1 MRRKILSSMI
11 LLVFVTVLLSTSL
24 LTLVMYRQ
32 LSEDMRR
39 EMNNQAV
46 YIAAGLA
53 TEGTVYLAGI
63 KGEHEDSRI
72 TLIDSAGEVLFDN
85 RIALSELDNHKDR
98 PEVAEALATGR
109 GEAVRMSETVGSQT
123 YYLAIR
129 LPDGTILRIASTTGS
144 VLAALAN
151 SIPILILIF
160 TVILGLAVFMAKF
173 QTKRIVAP
181 INNLD
186 LENPTE
192 NETYDELSP
201 LLLRIYN
208 QKNCIDRQIKELQQG
223 KEQFEKITENMA
235 EGLLIL
241 DDTGGVLSVNKSALL
256 FLKAKRPAQI
266 GRHYS
271 NLNRSIWLQKVAETA
286 IKGQSVEELFT
297 SNLNHYQLRATPI
310 IEDGETKGVII
321 LILDVTEKQKAEM
334 IRREF
339 SANVSHEL
347 KTPLTAISGFAE
359 LLKNSL
365 VKREDIPIFSAKIYE
380 EATRMIHLIEDVIR
394 LSQLDEKKV
403 PLAME
408 KMNLL
413 EMAKNV
419 GVRLLPLADQKGVL
433 VSVKGD
439 TAYIKGVPQ
448 LIDEL
453 ITNLCDNAIKYNQ
466 AQGTVSIEVTE
477 GKEGVLLSVADTG
490 IGIPVEDK
498 ERIFER
504 FYRVDKSRSKDT
516 GGTGLGL
523 SIVKHIASYHNAK
536 VEIES
541 TVGKGT
547 KIFVSFPKPA

>member
-1 MRRKILSSMI
+1 MI
-11 LLVFVTVLLSTSL
+11 LLVFVTVLFTTLL

-53 TEGTVYLAGI
+53 AEGNVYLAGI

-72 TLIDSAGEVLFDN
+72 TLIDSAGVVLFDN
-85 RIALSELDNHKDR
+85 RIPLSELDNHKDR

-129 LPDGTILRIASTTGS
+129 LPEGTILRIASTTDS
-144 VLAALAN
+144 VLAALTK
-151 SIPILILIF
+151 SIPVLILIF
-160 TVILGLAVFMAKF
+160 AVILGLAVFMAKF

-208 QKNCIDRQIKELQQG
+208 QNICIDRQIKELRQG
-223 KEQFEKITENMA
+223 KEKFEKITENMA

-241 DDTGGVLSVNKSALL
+241 DDTGGVLSVNRSALL

-286 IKGQSVEELFT
+286 LTGQSVEELFT
-297 SNLNHYQLRATPI
+297 SDLSHYQLRATPI
-310 IEDGETKGVII
+310 VEDGKSKGVLV
-321 LILDVTEKQKAEM
+321 LILDVTEKQKAEK

-359 LLKNSL
+359 LMKNNL
-365 VKREDIPIFSAKIYE
+365 VKQEDIPVFSAKIYE
-380 EATRMIHLIEDVIR
+380 EAIRMIHLIEDVIR
-394 LSQLDEKKV
+394 LSQLDEKNV

-413 EMAKNV
+413 AVAQNV
-419 GVRLLPLADQKGVL
+419 GVRLSSLADQKGVSF
-433 VSVKGD
+433 SVQGEA
-439 TAYIKGVPQ
+439 AYIKGVPQ

-453 ITNLCDNAIKYNQ
+453 ITNLVDNAIKYNRE
-466 AQGTVSIEVTE
+466 QGTVSITVSE
-477 GKEGVLLSVADTG
+477 GPEKVLLAVADTG
-490 IGIPVEDK
+490 IGISAADK

-523 SIVKHIASYHNAK
+523 SIVKHIAGYHKAQ

-547 KIFVSFPKPA
+547 KIVVSFPKPA